1 MSRVIM
7 QKKLS
12 ILLSLVV
19 FYAQGGEL
27 VKKVTQIQQGETT
40 IFKGVVAEREQLRD
54 ELIAEKNELAQ
65 GEAEFRK
72 KIRTELDDIKGKQ
85 ALLDGQLKLTPDD
98 ELLKRKSSVLTDL
111 YQSLKDQ
118 QRAREQLL
126 AIIDDLIKLLTDYL
140 DDPNF
145 VAYRKKQQLRE
156 RVYYTF
162 EDLLE
167 LHEKI
172 LAQERLV
179 SQYTDQEKSSNA
191 ELDSRTKGAQN
202 IENVFKN
209 EQESLQK
216 QLNELADNEKAT
228 REIEIIQSLLELND
242 RVFMIKKRT
251 FGLRAKEMKYKIT
264 YYKIHESIA
273 RSQLDVFKDY
283 LRKIKSLVKI
293 SDADMTQAKDRLEF
307 KKQEYFKQKEL
318 YRVERDKVAFYDR
331 QKAREIDVLAAR
343 YNITVSDEI
352 ANWSKKPKKTVA
364 SYLEQ
369 FQIGMLKANQQL
381 LQYQLELLDAQIAH
395 EDEKYAYE
403 EMQYKVKESFYKKG
417 LNKFLTEEEVNLEI
431 KRFDAPRAEEEADL
445 ARYREKIG
453 IVADVLNQQKKIL
466 EHMQAQR
473 EELTEIK
480 TIIFKNHAQEYAT
493 SLELLNRAE
502 GFVKESVELLG
513 KLTGVYSGITATI
526 GYTLR
531 LISFGVAELRSI
543 TIWHRPEYAITWT
556 GVKNSVPELIKFFAD
571 IRGYISH
578 IEMAE
583 VARTAL
589 AYMTNPAHFLFLL
602 LLVLLVMF
610 IAFLRKKYLFQ
621 VSEWLIVWSMQHHG
635 FARIITFLCSLC
647 IRFVSVYALGLTV
660 WLILFVFLH
669 VTVIQD
675 MYVYI
680 LFYLCSIPYLLYVA
694 SRFIKMLE
702 VENAKRDYILI
713 DEDFQHRFSSVM
725 AVLAYSTITIFFFRE
740 AFLLTDYYKS
750 EVPVIL
756 LAINFIIFQISLI
769 LLLTKEQILNLIT
782 PKSDF
787 RRWLRVQVDRF
798 YYLIL
803 LAVIVVI
810 VLSNPY
816 VGYGR
821 LMLHMLFGLLYTAFL
836 LIALVWIY
844 SLIKQVGSRVF
855 FTSKDDVVRERFA
868 NAKTWFGMLILV
880 LFFLLGILGLVFI
893 AKVWGWNI
901 GYDEIVRWINTP
913 LIGEEGSKDAISFR
927 SLAQIVLFIFAG
939 FVLSYALSKF
949 ILSKIFDLL
958 LVETGVQHTV
968 ISITQYI
975 VVITMVF
982 VGFKNVGLG
991 GLVGWVLGAMALS
1004 VGWVLKEPI
1013 GDFAAYFIILVQR
1026 PVKIGDYISIED
1038 QITGVVRKITA
1049 RAVVLRNKN
1058 STTIIIPNTHIITKS
1073 VTNWNY
1079 AYNFVAFNDI
1089 EITVDFD
1096 ENPQTVKELLAKAIE
1111 MHPNVLRNPKP
1122 IVRLLKFGEYGYVF
1136 MMRGFVSSAFTLD
1149 LWDIESDVRL
1159 NAIKVLREHNIKIAF
1174 PFYVF
1179 KNVQDEKTF
1188 TDQAKKE

>member
-1 MSRVIM
+1 M
-7 QKKLS
+7 QKRLA
-12 ILLSLVV
+12 IFLSLVV
-19 FYAQGGEL
+19 FHAQGAEL
-27 VKKVTQIQQGETT
+27 VKKVTQLQQGEQP
-40 IFKGVVAEREQLRD
+40 IFKGVVAERQQLLD
-54 ELIAEKNELAQ
+54 ELVAEKNELMR
-65 GEAEFRK
+65 GDAEFRK
-72 KIRTELDDIKGKQ
+72 KIRDDLEEVKNKQTDNKNKQ
-85 ALLDGQLKLTPDD
+85 ADNKTKPED
-98 ELLKRKSSVLTDL
+98 ELLKRKDSVLNDL

-140 DDPNF
+140 EDPNF

-179 SQYTDQEKSSNA
+179 AQYADQERNSNA
-191 ELDSRTKGAQN
+191 ELDSRTKGEQN
-202 IENVFKN
+202 IESILKK

-216 QLNELADNEKAT
+216 QLVELADNEKVA
-228 REIEIIQSLLELND
+228 REIETLQSILELNE
-242 RVFMIKKRT
+242 RVFMIKKEV
-251 FGLRAKEMKYKIT
+251 FSLRAKEMKYKIT

-273 RSQLDVFKDY
+273 RSQWDVFKDY

-293 SDADMTQAKDRLEF
+293 SEADMAQARDRLEL

-318 YRVERDKVAFYDR
+318 YRAERDKIAFYDR
-331 QKAREIDVLAAR
+331 QKAREIDVLASR
-343 YNITVSDEI
+343 YNITISDDLV
-352 ANWSKKPKKTVA
+352 NWSKKPKKTVA

-381 LQYQLELLDAQIAH
+381 LQNQLELLDAQIAH
-395 EDEKYAYE
+395 EDEKYIYE
-403 EMQYKVKESFYKKG
+403 EMQYKIKESFYKKG
-417 LNKFLTEEEVNLEI
+417 LNKFLTEEEVNQEI
-431 KRFDAPRAEEEADL
+431 KRYDAPRAEAEATL
-445 ARYREKIG
+445 ARFREKIG
-453 IVADVLNQQKKIL
+453 IIADVLNQQKKIV
-466 EHMQAQR
+466 EHMQSQR

-480 TIIFKNHAQEYAT
+480 SIIFKNNPNEYIT

-502 GFVKESVELLG
+502 SFVKESVELLG

-531 LISFGVAELRSI
+531 LISFGTAELRAI
-543 TIWHRPEYAITWT
+543 TIWHRPEYAITWV
-556 GVKNSVPELIKFFAD
+556 GMKNAVPELTKFFAE

-578 IEMAE
+578 IE
-583 VARTAL
+583 VAQIVRNAL
-589 AYMTNPAHFLFLL
+589 EYIANPAHFLFLL
-602 LLVLLVMF
+602 MLIGFLMF
-610 IAFLRKKYLFQ
+610 VAFVRKKYLFNL
-621 VSEWLIVWSMQHHG
+621 SELLVIWSMQHRG
-635 FARIITFLCSLC
+635 LLRILAFLLSLS
-647 IRFVSVYALGLTV
+647 IRFVSVYAVGLV
-660 WLILFVFLH
+660 AWFIIFIFLH
-669 VTVIQD
+669 ITAIQD
-675 MYVYI
+675 VYVYI

-694 SRFIKMLE
+694 SKFIKMLE
-702 VENAKRDYILI
+702 TENAKRGYLLI
-713 DEDFQHRFSSVM
+713 DVDFQRRFS
-725 AVLAYSTITIFFFRE
+725 AVLSVFVYSTIAIFFFRE

-756 LAINFIIFQISLI
+756 LAVNFIIFQISLI
-769 LLLTKEQILNLIT
+769 LLLTKEQILNLIV

-787 RRWLRVQVDRF
+787 RRWLRTQVDRF

-821 LMLHMLFGLLYTAFL
+821 LMLHMLFGLLYSAL
-836 LIALVWIY
+836 LVMGLVWIY
-844 SLIKQVGSRVF
+844 SIIKQVGSSIF
-855 FTSKDDVVRERFA
+855 FTTKEDVVRERFS

-880 LFFLLGILGLVFI
+880 LFFVLGGLGMVII
-893 AKVWGWNI
+893 AKVWGWHIAYEDITRWVNI
-901 GYDEIVRWINTP
+901 P
-913 LIGEEGSKDAISFR
+913 LIGEEGAKDAISLR

-939 FVLSYALSKF
+939 FVLSYGLSKF
-949 ILSKIFDLL
+949 VLSKIFDLL
-958 LVETGVQHTV
+958 LVENGVQHTV

-975 VVITMVF
+975 VVITMIF
-982 VGFKNVGLG
+982 IGFKNVGLG

-1026 PVKIGDYISIED
+1026 PVKIGDYISISEPVNVD
-1038 QITGVVRKITA
+1038 GVVRKITA

-1058 STTIIIPNTHIITKS
+1058 STMIIIPNIHIITKS

-1096 ENPQTVKELLAKAIE
+1096 ENPQMVKELLSKAIE

-1122 IVRLLKFGEYGYVF
+1122 VVRLLRFAEYGYVF
-1136 MMRGFVSSAFTLD
+1136 MLRGFVSSAFTLD
-1149 LWDIESDVRL
+1149 IWDIESDVRL
-1159 NAIKVLREHNIKIAF
+1159 NAIKMLREHNVKIAF

-1179 KNVQDEKTF
+1179 KNPQDEEKF
-1188 TDQAKKE
+1188 MAEAKKE